1 MNKKDMAYL
10 KRRLNVEHC
19 HITSIRGLYVNG
31 QNEPIAAFEQV
42 PVRTA
47 KEDMEKYCALFK
59 RILSGEE
66 AQNLL
71 TIDFTPEQV
80 IHGEEYGLLTEL
92 KDCAIHNDEL
102 TDAFFDKV
110 RASLPQ
116 IQDQHHLILLMHDAC
131 DIRHH
136 GSDGKDD
143 EGLSDTIFH
152 YILCA
157 VCPVKR
163 SKTALC
169 YDAGDNA
176 FVSRDGEWQVGMPE
190 TGFLFPALED
200 GAPNIYNAICYTHK
214 ADGSQETFIETVFGA
229 PPPIPNAVQREDFQA
244 LLSETL
250 GSECSY
256 EVVQTIHEQV
266 MERVEEKKADKE
278 DPTPAKIDKKEVSA
292 LLEECGVTDEKRA
305 AFEQKFDEEFGLTGV
320 VHAAAVSSPKT
331 FQLKTPDVVIRVSP
345 SRSDLVET
353 RIIDGHPYILIRA
366 EEGVEVNGVNVR
378 I

>member
-1 MNKKDMAYL
+1 MNKKDIAQL
-10 KRRLNVEHC
+10 KRRLHAEKN
-19 HITSIRGLYVNG
+19 HITSILGLYVNS

-42 PVRTA
+42 PVRTS
-47 KEDMEKYCALFK
+47 KEDMEKYCAIFR
-59 RILSGEE
+59 RILSGETE
-66 AQNLL
+66 QNLL

-80 IHGEEYGLLTEL
+80 IHGQEYGLLTEL

-102 TDAFFDKV
+102 TDAFFERV
-110 RASLPQ
+110 RSCLPQ
-116 IQDQHHLILLMHDAC
+116 VQDQHHLILLMHDAC

-136 GSDGKDD
+136 NSDGSDD

-163 SKTALC
+163 NKEALC
-169 YDAGDNA
+169 YDAGENA
-176 FVSRDGEWQVGMPE
+176 FTSRDGEWVVGMPE
-190 TGFLFPALED
+190 EGFLFPALED
-200 GAPNIYNAICYTHK
+200 GAPNIYNALCYTHK
-214 ADGSQETFIETVFGA
+214 ADGTQDAFIETVFGA
-229 PPPIPNAVQREDFQA
+229 QPPVPSAVQKENFQM

-250 GSECSY
+250 GNECSY
-256 EVVQTIHEQV
+256 ELVQSIHEQV
-266 MERVEEKKADKE
+266 MERIEEQKADKE
-278 DPTPAKIDKKEVSA
+278 NPLPPKMEKREVA
-292 LLEECGVTDEKRA
+292 AVLTECGVTDEKRA
-305 AFEQKFDEEFGLTGV
+305 AFEQKFDEEFGLSGMV
-320 VHAAAVSSPKT
+320 NAVAVSSPKQ

>member
-1 MNKKDMAYL
+1 MNKKDLAYL

-31 QNEPIAAFEQV
+31 NNEPVSAFEV
-42 PVRTA
+42 LPVRTS
-47 KEDMEKYCALFK
+47 KEDMEKYCAIFK
-59 RILSGEE
+59 RVLTGED

-80 IHGEEYGLLTEL
+80 ISGEEYGLLTEL

-102 TDAFFDKV
+102 TDAFFEKV
-110 RASLPQ
+110 CACLPKSEE
-116 IQDQHHLILLMHDAC
+116 QHHLILLMHDAC

-136 GSDGKDD
+136 NSDGSDD

-152 YILCA
+152 YILAA

-163 SKTALC
+163 NKAALC
-169 YDAGDNA
+169 YDAGENL
-176 FVSRDGEWQVGMPE
+176 FTSRDGEWVAGMPE
-190 TGFLFPALED
+190 MGLMFPTLED

-214 ADGSQETFIETVFGA
+214 ADGTQEAFIETMFGA
-229 PPPIPNAVQREDFQA
+229 QPPVPNTVQREDFQA
-244 LLSETL
+244 LLNETL
-250 GSECSY
+250 GNECSL

-266 MERVEEKKADKE
+266 MERIEEKKADKE
-278 DPTPAKIDKKEVSA
+278 DPAPARIDKREVTA
-292 LLEECGVTDEKRA
+292 VLEDCGVTEERRA
-305 AFEQKFDEEFGLTGV
+305 AFEQKFDEEFGLSGMV
-320 VHAAAVSSPKT
+320 NAVAVSSPKQ
-331 FQLKTPDVVIRVSP
+331 FQLKTPDVVIKVSP
-345 SRSDLVET
+345 SRTDLVET

>member
-10 KRRLNVEHC
+10 KRRLNPEHS
-19 HITSIRGLYVNG
+19 HITSIRGLYVNS

-59 RILSGEE
+59 RLFTGEDN
-66 AQNLL
+66 QNLL

-102 TDAFFDKV
+102 TDAFFEKV
-110 RASLPQ
+110 RACLPQ
-116 IQDQHHLILLMHDAC
+116 VQDQHHLILLLHDAC

-136 GSDGKDD
+136 GSDGSDD
-143 EGLSDTIFH
+143 DGLSDTIFH

-163 SKTALC
+163 NKAALC
-169 YDAGDNA
+169 YDAGENA
-176 FVSRDGEWQVGMPE
+176 FSSRDGEWVVGMPE
-190 TGFLFPALED
+190 TGFLFPALEE

-229 PPPIPNAVQREDFQA
+229 APPIPNAAQREDFQA
-244 LLSETL
+244 LLVETL
-250 GSECSY
+250 GGECSY
-256 EVVQTIHEQV
+256 EVVQNIHEQV

-278 DPTPAKIDKKEVSA
+278 DPTPPRIDKKEVA
-292 LLEECGVTDEKRA
+292 AVLEECGVTVEKRA
-305 AFEQKFDEEFGLTGV
+305 AFEQKFDEEFGLSGMV
-320 VHAAAVSSPKT
+320 PAAAVSSPKS

>member
-1 MNKKDMAYL
+1 MNKKDMAFL
-10 KRRLNVEHC
+10 KRRLNPEHSR
-19 HITSIRGLYVNG
+19 ITSIRGLYVNSQG
-31 QNEPIAAFEQV
+31 EPIAAFEQV
-42 PVRTA
+42 PVRTT
-47 KEDMEKYCALFK
+47 KEDMEKYCAIFK
-59 RILSGEE
+59 RILTGEE

-80 IHGEEYGLLTEL
+80 IHGAEYGLLTEL
-92 KDCAIHNDEL
+92 KDCALHNDEL
-102 TDAFFDKV
+102 TDAFFERV
-110 RASLPQ
+110 RSCLPQ
-116 IQDQHHLILLMHDAC
+116 VQDQHHLILLMHDAC
-131 DIRHH
+131 DIHHH
-136 GSDGKDD
+136 GSDD

-163 SKTALC
+163 SKAALC
-169 YDAGDNA
+169 YDAGENA
-176 FVSRDGEWQVGMPE
+176 FSSRDGEWQVGMPE
-190 TGFLFPALED
+190 TGFLFPALEE

-214 ADGSQETFIETVFGA
+214 ADGTQDLFIETMFGA
-229 PPPIPNAVQREDFQA
+229 PAPIPNAVQREDFQA
-244 LLSETL
+244 LLAETL
-250 GSECSY
+250 GSECSL

-266 MERVEEKKADKE
+266 MERIEEQKADKE
-278 DPTPAKIDKKEVSA
+278 NPAPPRIDKTEVSA
-292 LLEECGVTDEKRA
+292 ALADCGVTEEKRA
-305 AFEQKFDEEFGLTGV
+305 AFEQKFDEEFGLTGM
-320 VHAAAVSSPKT
+320 VHAAAVSSPKS

>member
-10 KRRLNVEHC
+10 KRRLNPEHS
-19 HITSIRGLYVNG
+19 HITSIRGLYVNS

-59 RILSGEE
+59 RLFTGEDN
-66 AQNLL
+66 QNLL

-102 TDAFFDKV
+102 TDAFFEKV
-110 RASLPQ
+110 RACLPQ
-116 IQDQHHLILLMHDAC
+116 VQDQHHLILLLHDAC

-136 GSDGKDD
+136 GSDGSDD
-143 EGLSDTIFH
+143 DGLSDTIFH

-163 SKTALC
+163 NKAALC
-169 YDAGDNA
+169 YDAGENA
-176 FVSRDGEWQVGMPE
+176 FVSRDGEWVVGMPE
-190 TGFLFPALED
+190 TGFLFPALEE

-214 ADGSQETFIETVFGA
+214 ADGSQEAFIETVFGA
-229 PPPIPNAVQREDFQA
+229 APPIPNAAQREDFQA
-244 LLSETL
+244 LLVETL

-256 EVVQTIHEQV
+256 EVVQNIHEQV

-278 DPTPAKIDKKEVSA
+278 DPTPPRIDKKEVA
-292 LLEECGVTDEKRA
+292 AVLEECGVTDEKRA
-305 AFEQKFDEEFGLTGV
+305 AFEQKFDEEFGLSGV
-320 VHAAAVSSPKT
+320 VPAAAVSSPKS

>member
-19 HITSIRGLYVNG
+19 HITSIRGMYVNG

-42 PVRTA
+42 PVRTS

-110 RASLPQ
+110 RACLPQ
-116 IQDQHHLILLMHDAC
+116 VQDQHHLILLMHDAC
-131 DIRHH
+131 DIRRH
-136 GSDGKDD
+136 GSDESHD

-163 SKTALC
+163 SKAALC
-169 YDAGDNA
+169 YDAGENA
-176 FVSRDGEWQVGMPE
+176 FSSRDGEWQVGMPE

-214 ADGSQETFIETVFGA
+214 ADGSQEAFIETVFGA
-229 PPPIPNAVQREDFQA
+229 PPPVPNNLQREDFQA

-292 LLEECGVTDEKRA
+292 VLEECGVTEEKRA
-305 AFEQKFDEEFGLTGV
+305 AFEQKFDEEFGLSGV
-320 VHAAAVSSPKT
+320 VHAAAVSSPKA

>member
-136 GSDGKDD
+136 GSDGSHD

-163 SKTALC
+163 SKAALC

-305 AFEQKFDEEFGLTGV
+305 AFEQKFDEEFGLAGV